1 MGNARILQSLIEV
14 MKVKKL
20 AAIDIGSNAIRILIA
35 NVVQEVGDHPV
46 YMKSEMIRVPIR
58 LGQDSFTVGEISKK
72 NMKRVV
78 KAMKAFR
85 LIMKVNGVK
94 HYMAC
99 ATSALRESNNADELV
114 ALVKKKAKIKI
125 EVIDGRKEAEIISNT
140 TILNDFGQ
148 NLNYLYVDVGGGS
161 TEFSVLQGGKRIV
174 SKSFKTGTVRMINNM
189 VNEKV
194 WFEIEKWIQ
203 THTAGIEKIALLGSG
218 GNINKIF
225 KLSNTKEGKP
235 LTYIKINA
243 FYQDLKMLTYE
254 QRILRYNLN
263 LDRADV
269 ILPAIEIYLKALK
282 WSGATKVFVPKIGL
296 ADGMIK
302 MMYKKF
308 NA

>member
-1 MGNARILQSLIEV
+1 

-35 NVVQEVGDHPV
+35 NVVQEVGEHPV

-78 KAMKAFR
+78 KAMKAFK

-114 ALVKKKAKIKI
+114 ARVKKKSKIKI
-125 EVIDGRKEAEIISNT
+125 EVIDGRKEAEIISNI
-140 TILNDFGQ
+140 TILDSFGQ
-148 NLNYLYVDVGGGS
+148 NRNYLYVDVGGGS
-161 TEFSVLQGGKRIV
+161 TEFSVLQDGKRIV

-235 LTYIKINA
+235 LTYIKINT

-254 QRILRYNLN
+254 KRILKYNLN

-269 ILPAIEIYLKALK
+269 ILPALEIYLKALK
-282 WSGATKVFVPKIGL
+282 WSGANKVFVPEIGL
-296 ADGMIK
+296 TDGMIK